1 MIGILGGTR
10 LSLTLGKALS
20 SRGVEI
26 VYGVRNGFCPSEIEW
41 KILNMSPSKLR
52 SFKDVIEASSV
63 VLICTENHFL
73 EEVFEELSNTDLT
86 EKTIIDC
93 TNSEDHK
100 SFACNTNFIQ
110 SVINSPKIFKA
121 FNNLGLDYP
130 NSDPMGLV
138 KETYYCGPDIHEKS
152 VVKQLISMVGF
163 KAIDAG
169 DLENAPLLE
178 AIYHLRKEI
187 CNNRK
192 EQLDYHF
199 RLISV

>member
-26 VYGVRNGFCPSEIEW
+26 AYGVRNGFCPSEIEW
-41 KILNMSPSKLR
+41 KILSMSPDKVR
-52 SFKDVIEASSV
+52 SFKEVIDTSSV
-63 VLICTENHFL
+63 LLICAENNFL
-73 EEVFEELSNTDLT
+73 EEVFEELSKTDLSN
-86 EKTIIDC
+86 KTIIDC

-100 SFACNTNFIQ
+100 SLTCNTNFIM
-110 SVINSPKIFKA
+110 SKINSSKIFKA

-130 NSDPMGLV
+130 TSDPIGLV
-138 KETYYCGPDIHEKS
+138 KETYYCGPDIPEKT

-169 DLENAPLLE
+169 SLENAPLLE
-178 AIYHLRKEI
+178 AIYHLRNEI

>member
-10 LSLTLGKALS
+10 LALTLGKALS

-26 VYGVRNGFCPSEIEW
+26 AYGVRKGFTPTEIEW
-41 KILNMSPSKLR
+41 KILNMSANKVK
-52 SFKDVIEASSV
+52 SFKDVIETSNI
-63 VLICTENHFL
+63 LMICAENAYL
-73 EEVFEELSNTDLT
+73 EQIFEELSHVDLK

-93 TNSEDHK
+93 TNSDDHK
-100 SFACNTNFIQ
+100 VFSCNTAFIK
-110 SVINSPKIFKA
+110 SIIDSPKIFKA

-138 KETYYCGPDIHEKS
+138 KETYYCGPDIPEKNI
-152 VVKQLISMVGF
+152 VKQVISMVGF

-169 DLENAPLLE
+169 PLENAPLLE

-187 CNNRK
+187 CNSTK
-192 EQLDYHF
+192 EKTDYHF
-199 RLISV
+199 KLISV